1 MYLHYLPVCY
11 FICSL
16 LSKLYY
22 PVDGF
27 DSEKSMFTLNVKL
40 MSLLSQYFTF
50 NRFVRCEKVYE
61 RRMLCLFKL
70 VDSVHQIYRYNL
82 LLPLWAEHVTIV
94 LFLSFVW
101 TWNRLSILSC
111 VRGTNAAL
119 ASWVE
124 TTNGLRYYWPPQRK
138 SALAYRE
145 WDKSIWI

>member
-1 MYLHYLPVCY
+1 MYLHYLAICY

-50 NRFVRCEKVYE
+50 KRFVRCEKVYE
-61 RRMLCLFKL
+61 RPCDVCL
-70 VDSVHQIYRYNL
+70 S
-82 LLPLWAEHVTIV
+82 
-94 LFLSFVW
+94 LSIAYIRSIDIIFYL
-101 TWNRLSILSC
+101 TARIPFDKCYCLYHSSELDRLSILS
-111 VRGTNAAL
+111 VHITNAAL
-119 ASWVE
+119 TPWVE

-138 SALAYRE
+138 SALAYRK
-145 WDKSIWI
+145 WNKSI